1 MSLLET
7 TTPQPAD
14 GRATRFWS
22 SVREALRGSH
32 QDFTTGNLN
41 RSILLLAIPMV
52 LEMVLESLFAVVDV
66 FWVGR
71 LGADAVATVG
81 LTESMLALWFSP
93 SGWAYRCPPRRWWRG
108 ASAKKIRRTRPSP
121 ACRPSCWD
129 WRFRSFWVVPAGW
142 FAPKLLQLMGA
153 SPAIVA
159 TGSGYA
165 RIALG
170 GCGAIVMLFLN
181 NAIFRGA
188 GDAAIAMRLLWVSNI
203 INLIL
208 DPCLIFGLRIGPV
221 AFPHMGV
228 TGAAMATFTGRS
240 IGVLYQ
246 FWRLARGT
254 ERLRALA
261 YHLRLN
267 VGVMLRLLRVSL
279 VGILQFAIANAS
291 WIVLVRI
298 VSLFGADSVA
308 GYTVA
313 IRIVVFFILPAW
325 GLSNAAATLVGQNL
339 GAGKPERAAQA
350 VWRTGLYN
358 MLFLGAIGVF
368 FVVFARPAVSLF
380 VNDAAVIPIAAAG
393 AAHLCLRQRGLRL
406 RHGDAAGLQRRRRHL
421 DPDGGE
427 LLRLLGAGAAA
438 GVGAGAPAGPARRGR
453 IPRHRDCGVLHGGR
467 RRGAVPAG
475 TVEKEE
481 NLARTCGRRSAEL
494 IAILRQPGWLRSLA
508 RPLKGREEPASDAVL
523 S

>member
-1 MSLLET
+1 MSLLES
-7 TTPQPAD
+7 TPPVE
-14 GRATRFWS
+14 GRVPNFWS

-32 QDFTTGNLN
+32 KDFTTGSLN

-81 LTESMLALWFSP
+81 LTEAMLALVFAIGLGLALSTT
-93 SGWAYRCPPRRWWRG
+93 AMVARRIGEKDPEGG
-108 ASAKKIRRTRPSP
+108 AIAGVQAIVLGLGISLAVGI
-121 ACRPSCWD
+121 
-129 WRFRSFWVVPAGW
+129 PAGI
-142 FAPKLLQLMGA
+142 FAPQLLHLMGA
-153 SPAIVA
+153 SPEIVS

-203 INLIL
+203 INLLL
-208 DPCLIFGLRIGPV
+208 DPCLIFGLGP
-221 AFPHMGV
+221 FPRMGV
-228 TGAAMATFTGRS
+228 TGAALATFTGRS

-261 YHLRLN
+261 QHLRVN
-267 VGVMLRLLRVSL
+267 IGVMLRLLRVSL
-279 VGILQFAIANAS
+279 VGILQFAIAHAS
-291 WIVLVRI
+291 WILLVRI
-298 VSLFGADSVA
+298 VSLFGSASVA

-313 IRIVVFFILPAW
+313 IRIVVFFILPSW

-339 GAGKPERAAQA
+339 GAKKPERAAKA

-358 MLFLGAIGVF
+358 MLFLGTIGIF
-368 FVVFARPAVSLF
+368 FIVFATPVVRLF
-380 VNDAAVIPIAAAG
+380 VNDPAVIPIAAVA
-393 AAHLCLRQRGLRL
+393 LRTFACGNV
-406 RHGDAAGLQRRRRHL
+406 GYAYGMVMLQAFN
-421 DPDGGE
+421 
-427 LLRLLGAGAAA
+427 GAGDTLTPTIVNFFGFWVLELPLAWALAYWA
-438 GVGAGAPAGPARRGR
+438 GMNAEGAFLAIVIAECTMAVAGIVLFKQGR
-453 IPRHRDCGVLHGGR
+453 WKRQ
-467 RRGAVPAG
+467 
-475 TVEKEE
+475 
-481 NLARTCGRRSAEL
+481 
-494 IAILRQPGWLRSLA
+494 AI
-508 RPLKGREEPASDAVL
+508 
-523 S
+523 